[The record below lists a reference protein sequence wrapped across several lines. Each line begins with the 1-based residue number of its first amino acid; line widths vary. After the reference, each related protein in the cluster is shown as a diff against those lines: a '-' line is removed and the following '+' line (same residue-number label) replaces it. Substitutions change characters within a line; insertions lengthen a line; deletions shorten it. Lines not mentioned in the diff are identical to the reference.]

1 MGMKLIF
8 WLKIILCTL
17 LSVQYSASYAQQ
29 VLLTW
34 GKSTENDIVNY
45 AIYRKADP
53 NSGFLMIGKIASSD
67 TNYYDSD
74 VRWGAWFG
82 YAVTS
87 IDQSGKESDFSNFV
101 EVNIPDQMLE
111 LNEFSGFVQQNKVI
125 LQWSA
130 YGIQHYTS
138 FEVQQK
144 SDNTD
149 YFSTIGFVQT
159 VDEIS
164 NYRYQYVID
173 APEVG
178 KNFYRVKI
186 LFNDGTVCFSQIIEV
201 DTNVP
206 QQFYLEQNYP
216 NPFNSSTN
224 IRYGIEKYSHVQLKI
239 FNVNGQE
246 MRCLV
251 AEYQQPGRYVIKWDG
266 EDMWGKKLPSG
277 IYFYQLNVPGTVMN
291 RRLIYLK

>member
-17 LSVQYSASYAQQ
+17 LSVQYSASYAQR

-53 NSGFLMIGKIASSD
+53 NSGFLMIGKTASSD
-67 TNYYDSD
+67 TSYYDPD

-111 LNEFSGFVQQNKVI
+111 LNEFSGYVQENKVV
-125 LQWSA
+125 LQWSVSGNGDYA
-130 YGIQHYTS
+130 G
-138 FEVQQK
+138 FDLQQK
-144 SDNTD
+144 SDNVD
-149 YFSTIGFVQT
+149 YLSTIGFVQRA
-159 VDEIS
+159 DEIS

-173 APEVG
+173 SPELG

-186 LFNDGTVCFSQIIEV
+186 LFNDGTVRFSQIIEV

-216 NPFNSSTN
+216 KP
-224 IRYGIEKYSHVQLKI
+224 
-239 FNVNGQE
+239 
-246 MRCLV
+246 
-251 AEYQQPGRYVIKWDG
+251 
-266 EDMWGKKLPSG
+266 
-277 IYFYQLNVPGTVMN
+277 
-291 RRLIYLK
+291 